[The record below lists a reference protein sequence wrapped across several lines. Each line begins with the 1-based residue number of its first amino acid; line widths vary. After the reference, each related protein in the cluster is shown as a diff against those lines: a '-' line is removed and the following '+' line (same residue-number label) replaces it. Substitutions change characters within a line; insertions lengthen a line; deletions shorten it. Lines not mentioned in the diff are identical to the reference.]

1 MKITR
6 VALVL
11 ALLLPGT
18 LFAATKEQ
26 KVRQLLVLTGA
37 GNLGVQVIDGLMGNM
52 KQALPNVPAE
62 FWTEFR
68 KSVKPSEMIDLVVPI
83 YAKHLEES
91 DIDEL
96 IRFYGSPTGKRF
108 VAQQPLILQDSMMA
122 GQKWGEALAQRALD
136 TLQKKGYV
144 PKS

>member
-108 VAQQPLILQDSMMA
+108 VAQQPLILQDSMLA
-122 GQKWGEALAQRALD
+122 GQKWGEALAERALD
-136 TLQKKGYV
+136 KLQKKGYV